1 MFWIFLTAMA
11 FVWFIIPKNDNV
23 WTVLDEKPKRYK
35 WYSESSTSMTRKKYK
50 VKKKYK
56 AKKKYDQKGISS
68 TLPHGRRSIQREGTF
83 LP

>member
-35 WYSESSTSMTRKKYK
+35 WYSESSTSMTRKKYYP
-50 VKKKYK
+50 KKRNDVSNNYNN
-56 AKKKYDQKGISS
+56 KGDN
-68 TLPHGRRSIQREGTF
+68 
-83 LP
+83 

>member
-35 WYSESSTSMTRKKYK
+35 WYSESSMS
-50 VKKKYK
+50 
-56 AKKKYDQKGISS
+56 KKKYDYKKQNNNSNNYNNKGDN
-68 TLPHGRRSIQREGTF
+68 
-83 LP
+83 